1 MIHGDV
7 LGERARLS
15 PDKLAL
21 VGVSTGR
28 RLTYRELDARAS
40 RCARAW
46 RDVCGLSEGDRV
58 AILSANRIEF
68 VEAFFAA
75 AKAQITLVPLNTR
88 LTPRELEIIVKDS
101 GARGLMYGADTV
113 ETVRQLT
120 SRFTIEHLIAIDDA
134 ACEPGHASYADLCA
148 RAARGAAEPMVSGS
162 DYAEILQCL
171 LYTSGT
177 TGKPKGVMIPQR
189 MIGWNA
195 VDTAASWQLRHDDIS
210 PIFTPLYHAGGLTV
224 FLTPIFAVGG
234 TIVLHTRFD
243 VAEIWQTI
251 EREGCTVAL
260 GVPTIFKMLIE
271 APELRQGRVRWF
283 ISGGAPLP
291 VHLIQAFRE
300 KGIVLRQGYGLTEV
314 GVNCFALA
322 DADAWRKP
330 GTIGKPMMF
339 TEARVV
345 GPNGMP
351 VAVGAVGEL
360 CLRGPHVSAGYWD
373 DPTATRAA
381 FDADG
386 YFHTGDLARVD
397 EEGFYY
403 IAGRIKDMF
412 ISGGVNVYPAEIESE
427 LSLHPDVCDAAVL
440 GFPDPT
446 WGEVGVAFVVLRVGA
461 EEPDLAAF
469 LGNRLAKYKV
479 PNRFVFIESL
489 PRTPSGKVIKGEL
502 RERYSDRLNAAGSDL
517 PARSD

>member
-7 LGERARLS
+7 LGERARMS

-21 VGVSTGR
+21 VCVSTGL

-40 RCARAW
+40 RCARVW

-58 AILSANRIEF
+58 AILSANRVEF

-88 LTPRELEIIVKDS
+88 LTPRELEIIWKDS

-113 ETVRQLT
+113 ETVRQLA
-120 SRFTIEHLIAIDDA
+120 RRLTIEHLIALDDA
-134 ACEPGHASYADLCA
+134 ACEPGSASYADLCA
-148 RAARGAAEPMVSGS
+148 RAARTTADPIVSAS
-162 DYAEILQCL
+162 TLSERLQCL

-195 VDTAASWQLRHDDIS
+195 LNTVASWQLRPDDVS

-271 APELRQGRVRWF
+271 APEVRKGRLRWF

-291 VHLIQAFRE
+291 VQLIQAFRE

-345 GPNGMP
+345 GPNGM
-351 VAVGAVGEL
+351 AVPIGEVGEL
-360 CLRGPHVSAGYWD
+360 CLRGPHVSAGYWN
-373 DPTATRAA
+373 DPPATRAA
-381 FDADG
+381 FEADG
-386 YFHTGDLARVD
+386 CFHTGDLARVD

-412 ISGGVNVYPAEIESE
+412 ISGGVNVYPAEIEAE

-440 GFPDPT
+440 GVPDPT
-446 WGEVGVAFVVLRVGA
+446 WGEVGVAFVVLRDRA
-461 EEPDLAAF
+461 REPDLTAF
-469 LGNRLAKYKV
+469 LSESLAKYKV
-479 PNRFVFIESL
+479 PKEIVFVDSM
-489 PRTPSGKVIKGEL
+489 PRTPYGKVVKGEL
-502 RERYSDRLNAAGSDL
+502 RERYRQRMNGAGPDPSHRAD
-517 PARSD
+517 